1 MRAHRKTCILVVV
14 VLAGSLALAQGH
26 PGTNSAAAPSPG
38 IQINVLLKT
47 DLSTKYSK
55 VGDPVE
61 LDIGHALNTFQGHD
75 PQTLMGEHTLL
86 VGTVTMVQKA
96 GNGQPG
102 AVGVRITE
110 APLKDGTHSPINVT
124 LAEPVRIIHNIAAFA
139 NDRHLPGTVTPNGT
153 DISSVDDISVSP
165 DPKFGGGVISSKHNF
180 FLMKNQTELA
190 VVLH

>member
-1 MRAHRKTCILVVV
+1 MRAHLKTCIV
-14 VLAGSLALAQGH
+14 VLFSSLALVQPSVSSAQ
-26 PGTNSAAAPSPG
+26 APSPG

-75 PQTLMGEHTLL
+75 PQTLMSEHTLL
-86 VGTVTMVQKA
+86 AGTVTMVQKA

-102 AVGVRITE
+102 AIGVRITE
-110 APLKDGTHSPINVT
+110 ARSKDGTHSPANVT
-124 LAEPVRIIHNIAAFA
+124 LAEPVRIIRNMAAFA
-139 NDRHLPGTVTPNGT
+139 NDRHLPGTVTPNGS
-153 DISSVDDISVSP
+153 DISSVDDIAVSQ
-165 DPKFGGGVISSKHNF
+165 DVKFGSGVISSKRNF